1 MSLCHYTHLSK
12 MYIRSHL
19 ISALRLPRALQP
31 PEPSTQA
38 LTHGSPHSPF
48 WRLVGHAL
56 HSPCLLT
63 PEHSLANCA
72 TEMPTPRILSIAQP
86 RPPGCPPDVLSS
98 TMNQARVLNCFS
110 TKSAH
115 TSQRYRKTHVY
126 TKDKLKDD
134 YSA

>member
-19 ISALRLPRALQP
+19 ISALRLPRALHP

-38 LTHGSPHSPF
+38 LTHVSPHSPF
-48 WRLVGHAL
+48 WQLVGHPL
-56 HSPCLLT
+56 HSPCLPLLESNILT
-63 PEHSLANCA
+63 PQHSLVNCG
-72 TEMPTPRILSIAQP
+72 TEMPTPRILSTAQP
-86 RPPGCPPDVLSS
+86 RPPGCPLDVLSS

-115 TSQRYRKTHVY
+115 HKGTGKRMFT
-126 TKDKLKDD
+126 LKIN
-134 YSA
+134 